1 MNRLNNIN
9 REGIYPVTKETL
21 LAIEDNFQMI
31 GRVLYGLKLPK
42 RTAVILTGATQGVSY
57 MFLYHGNVKYEIVK
71 VVGTGLLVPQEQQS
85 SVANLRLNPTNFV
98 LTSSDNK
105 TTIIGT
111 DGVTEYADCI
121 VEERYTLTYSA
132 GGNTVWKYYALEDVL
147 GLRKDSIGNE
157 MFTLPSSSWTI
168 ARNSSFVRPMIGQ
181 KHFHIDLEISS
192 PATSLLV
199 QGETRITIGG
209 DIVDSINALLGT
221 SGTYTHPLQGSALG
235 FVASGYITQDYG
247 DTEANIVCYKS
258 SVINNTPAQKIQ
270 IAGDIWL

>member
-147 GLRKDSIGNE
+147 GLRKYNIANDV
-157 MFTLPSSSWTI
+157 FTLPDSSYYI
-168 ARNSSFVRPMIGQ
+168 AKNKCFVRPMLGQ
-181 KHFHIDLEISS
+181 KHFHIDLELAARTFLRGTTRTISMG
-192 PATSLLV
+192 
-199 QGETRITIGG
+199 GE
-209 DIVDSINALLGT
+209 IVDSINALLGT
-221 SGTYTHPLQGSALG
+221 SGGYAHPLQVSIFGG
-235 FVASGYITQDYG
+235 VASGYIAQNYG
-247 DTEANIVCYKS
+247 DTEANIVC
-258 SVINNTPAQKIQ
+258 NNYGVVQNTIADSIQ